1 MIIVLKENDNLA
13 RNRLWAEARGEWRQL
28 FGSFSSEDV
37 TGSIA
42 ILRQCSRVVLSR
54 QHPVT
59 GLLPASTA
67 ITVHGDYTDAWV
79 RDNVYSIYAVW
90 GLTLAFRRHVP
101 DDRRGREL
109 EHAVVRLMRG
119 LLAAMMGQA
128 AKVERFKHTQDPLDA
143 LHAKYD
149 TATGQPVVGDDE
161 WGHLQLDS
169 TSLYLLTLAQM
180 IAGGIDL
187 IWSPVEVA
195 FVQNLIYYIGRAVPH
210 PGLRRRLAGRPSA
223 ACGP

>member
-1 MIIVLKENDNLA
+1 MDVNAKVGEERLSQL
-13 RNRLWAEARGEWRQL
+13 NRHFEAIQ
-28 FGSFSSEDV
+28 SV
-37 TGSIA
+37 
-42 ILRQCSRVVLSR
+42 ILTR

-90 GLTLAFRRHVP
+90 GLTLAFRRHAP

-128 AKVERFKHTQDPLDA
+128 AKVERFKHTQDPSGCA
-143 LHAKYD
+143 CMR
-149 TATGQPVVGDDE
+149 
-161 WGHLQLDS
+161 S
-169 TSLYLLTLAQM
+169 TTRPRVSRWWQM
-180 IAGGIDL
+180 TNGGISNS
-187 IWSPVEVA
+187 IPPPSTCSPW
-195 FVQNLIYYIGRAVPH
+195 PK
-210 PGLRRRLAGRPSA
+210 
-223 ACGP
+223 

>member
-1 MIIVLKENDNLA
+1 MDNDAMELSPEVRDERLSQLA
-13 RNRLWAEARGEWRQL
+13 RHFEAVQA
-28 FGSFSSEDV
+28 
-37 TGSIA
+37 A
-42 ILRQCSRVVLSR
+42 ILAK

-90 GLTLAFRRHVP
+90 GLAVAYRRHAP

-128 AKVERFKHTQDPLDA
+128 AKVERFKYTQDPLDA
-143 LHAKYD
+143 LHAKYRH
-149 TATGQPVVGDDE
+149 
-161 WGHLQLDS
+161 GHRP
-169 TSLYLLTLAQM
+169 
-180 IAGGIDL
+180 AG
-187 IWSPVEVA
+187 
-195 FVQNLIYYIGRAVPH
+195 
-210 PGLRRRLAGRPSA
+210 
-223 ACGP
+223 CGG